1 MTLATQT
8 VARPRTRPRQVQ
20 AQPSGEWP
28 RDILEAFSRHPGP
41 YTLDDV
47 TAILGEEPVELLNG
61 WLVRQE
67 MTDLFER
74 RVVSNLQSALD
85 LAAREAGFGQVL
97 GDQTECLLS
106 NGSVVK
112 PDMALISY
120 QRLATA
126 IPMGPLQRPTLI
138 GSPELV
144 IEVRS
149 PSNRRTQEEFKRSLY
164 FTNGTKMIWDVDDR
178 RKQIW
183 VYRAEHPDRP
193 THLKLHD
200 TLDCEPL
207 IPGWRRQMADLF
219 AERVSAKALAGEV
232 AVKWAAEGKA
242 QGIAEGKAQ
251 GIAEGESRALRA
263 LLPTLARLRFGADL
277 PTDLPAKL
285 AALRHD
291 QLLHL
296 QASIETSTTVTDW
309 LAAASYPVPGQSP
322 DHVPG

>member
-8 VARPRTRPRQVQ
+8 VTRPRAKSRQAQ
-20 AQPSGEWP
+20 AQPGGEWP

-47 TAILGEEPVELLNG
+47 AAVLGEEPVELLNG

-67 MTDLFER
+67 LTNLFER

-85 LAAREAGFGQVL
+85 LAAREAGFGQVM

-112 PDMALISY
+112 PDIALVSY

-126 IPMGPLQRPTLI
+126 VRMGPLLRPTMI

-164 FTNGTKMIWDVDDR
+164 FANGTKIVWDVDDR
-178 RKQIW
+178 RQQIW

-207 IPGWRRQMADLF
+207 VPGWRRQMADLF

-242 QGIAEGKAQ
+242 QGIAEG
-251 GIAEGESRALRA
+251 ESRALRS
-263 LLPTLARLRFGADL
+263 LIPTLARLRFGADL
-277 PTDLPAKL
+277 PADF
-285 AALRHD
+285 AAILETMQHN
-291 QLLHL
+291 QLLRL
-296 QASIETSTTVTDW
+296 QTSIETTTTFTEW
-309 LAAASYPVPGQSP
+309 LAAAEKQSVGP
-322 DHVPG
+322 NEATE

>member
-1 MTLATQT
+1 MTLAAQT
-8 VARPRTRPRQVQ
+8 VTRPRTRSRQ
-20 AQPSGEWP
+20 AQTQPAGEWP

-85 LAAREAGFGQVL
+85 LAARDAGFGQVL

-112 PDMALISY
+112 PDIALVSY
-120 QRLATA
+120 QRLAA
-126 IPMGPLQRPTLI
+126 AVPMGPLLRPTMI

-144 IEVRS
+144 VEVRS

-164 FTNGTKMIWDVDDR
+164 FTNGTKLVWDVDDR
-178 RKQIW
+178 RQQIW

-193 THLKLHD
+193 THLKLPD

-232 AVKWAAEGKA
+232 AVKWTAEGKA

-251 GIAEGESRALRA
+251 GIAEGESRALRS
-263 LLPTLARLRFGADL
+263 LIPTLARLRFGADL
-277 PTDLPAKL
+277 PADFSATLDTLQ
-285 AALRHD
+285 HN
-291 QLLHL
+291 QLLRL
-296 QASIETSTTVTDW
+296 QASIGTSTTFTEW
-309 LAAASYPVPGQSP
+309 LAAAEQPAIIP
-322 DHVPG
+322 DKLSE